1 MRNSDFPELLLHAMC
16 GGRPP
21 GNYESNGCTNAPDKF
36 GDIDVS
42 AACHFHDYHYD
53 LGGNEIDRRIA
64 DQRFRANLKKCI
76 AFYDGHE
83 ALDAIA
89 GVYFRRVRFWGPQFF
104 NYQPSRMRLVRL
116 WYMVKSLFRRW
127 FD

>member
-1 MRNSDFPELLLHAMC
+1 MKNSDFPDLLLNALC

-36 GDIDVS
+36 GEIDVS

-64 DQRFRANLKKCI
+64 DQRFRANLKECI
-76 AFYDGHE
+76 AFYDGSTT
-83 ALDAIA
+83 LYAIA
-89 GVYFRRVRFWGPQFF
+89 GVYFRRVRFWGVQFF
-104 NYQPSRMRLVRL
+104 NYQPRRTQAKKLC
-116 WYMVKSLFRRW
+116 YMAVSLFRRW
-127 FD
+127 FE